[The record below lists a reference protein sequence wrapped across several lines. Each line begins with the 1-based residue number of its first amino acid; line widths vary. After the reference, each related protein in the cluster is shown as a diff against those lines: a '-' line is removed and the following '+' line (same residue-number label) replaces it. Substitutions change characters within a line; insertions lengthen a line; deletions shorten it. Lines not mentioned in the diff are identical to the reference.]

1 MWSDGGGVTS
11 PLFPNMSC
19 AEGLARDW
27 YQNQT
32 GGKITCPDLANPSLA
47 SCKAM
52 KGAVCKR
59 IAANLKTQ
67 HCLTSL
73 AAACFFASFYGTNYV
88 LCTTEDLMEIV
99 LFNPQDIKSPCSLQ

>member
-1 MWSDGGGVTS
+1 
-11 PLFPNMSC
+11 MSC

-73 AAACFFASFYGTNYV
+73 AAACFLPAFMAPTMYYNRRSH
-88 LCTTEDLMEIV
+88 LMMEID
-99 LFNPQDIKSPCSLQ
+99 LFNPQDIKSPCSFK